1 MLKKKKHI
9 SLNRMPLKAR
19 MDPSYKKRFACYII
33 SRFVKLFSV
42 LGYGF
47 LTTAFKEIPSE
58 FQWTLVIVIILWRQL
73 NIWLQLKISFKAA
86 AGYCDHYRLK
96 LSVIHGNLREYVLFM
111 TILLGSVASP
121 STTYIVL
128 FFDFSLNIFSA
139 LKIVYL
145 MKYCKKEN
153 SNDKGRLK

>member
-1 MLKKKKHI
+1 
-9 SLNRMPLKAR
+9 MPLKAR

-58 FQWTLVIVIILWRQL
+58 FQWTLVIFSILWRQF
-73 NIWLQLKISFKAA
+73 NIWLQFKICLKAA
-86 AGYCDHYRLK
+86 AGYCDHNMLK
-96 LSVIHGNLREYVLFM
+96 LCVIDSNLRDYALFV
-111 TILLGSVASP
+111 TILIGSVASP
-121 STTYIVL
+121 STTYVVL
-128 FFDFSLNIFSA
+128 FFDFALNIFSA

-153 SNDKGRLK
+153 SNVEGRLK